1 MRRPLAAAILVLAA
15 CSSGS
20 HAPTAPAPAPT
31 PVGLASADLRVNAQK
46 SGTFECSGGLFFVA
60 SILNQT
66 SAAVRVDS
74 LTLTFTRVSG
84 ADCADHAAPVSA
96 AVGMAAPPGLSTEI
110 RRVDLAGDLCDAPFG
125 APGCEWLGK
134 ATLATSFGTLADEIG
149 FRTGGPALAVPGRP
163 APSPT
168 PSPTTCGRDHPTVLT
183 PSDGQTLSGVVVV
196 SARLPPDDSPC
207 PITLRANVVAA
218 RVGGGGGGF
227 STFLDLGDTYRW
239 NTAGGPNGRYRITA
253 QKACGTRACGGT
265 SDPIEVTVSNR

>member
-1 MRRPLAAAILVLAA
+1 MRRPLAATILVLAA

-20 HAPTAPAPAPT
+20 QAPTAPAPSPT
-31 PVGLASADLRVNAQK
+31 PLGQASADLRVNAQK
-46 SGTFECSGGLFFVA
+46 SGTFECSGGLFFVT
-60 SILNQT
+60 SLLNQT
-66 SAAVRVDS
+66 SASVRVDG
-74 LTLTFTRVSG
+74 LTLTFTRVAG
-84 ADCADHAAPVSA
+84 ADCADHAAPMSA
-96 AVGMAAPPGLSTEI
+96 AVSMAAPPGLSTEI
-110 RRVDLAGDLCDAPFG
+110 RQVDLAGDLCDAPFG

-134 ATLATSFGTLADEIG
+134 ATLATSFGTLTDEIA
-149 FRTGGPALAVPGRP
+149 FRTGAPAPAVPGRP

-207 PITLRANVVAA
+207 PITLRAYVVAT

-227 STFLDLGDTYRW
+227 SALLDLGDTYRW
-239 NTAGGPNGRYRITA
+239 NTADGPNGRYRITA
-253 QKACGTRACGGT
+253 QKACGPRACGGT